1 MPARRKQGRR
11 VNDSPLPGDQ
21 ILDLER
27 RVLRAMCQLAPDRS
41 GPLGP
46 EPMRRLAGYLF
57 RDPVHQE
64 IFNTLGELRKIAAP
78 GSQAWPATVREH
90 LASRLTL
97 RGFPDF
103 DIEILFSGESIDAG
117 ELRRCISR
125 LTGTPEGK

>member
-1 MPARRKQGRR
+1 
-11 VNDSPLPGDQ
+11 
-21 ILDLER
+21 
-27 RVLRAMCQLAPDRS
+27 MCQLAPDRS

-46 EPMRRLAGYLF
+46 EPMRRLARHRF

-64 IFNTLGELRKIAAP
+64 IFNTLGELRKIAPP

-97 RGFPDF
+97 KGFPDF
-103 DIEILFSGESIDAG
+103 DIDILFSGGGIEED
-117 ELRRCISR
+117 ELRQSISA